1 MRLKSKIN
9 RFSAGRKKL
18 LFACALL
25 ILLFFLFWTAVPR
38 PLFSVPFSTVVESS
52 DGKLL
57 GARIAPDQQW
67 RFPAPDSVPVKY
79 EKSLLVYEDRFFRVH
94 PGVNPVALARA
105 LAQNFKAG
113 KTISGGSTITMQV
126 CRMAGGNRSRTLKN
140 KFMEMIWALNL
151 ELRYSKDEILNFY
164 ASHAPF
170 GGNVVGIEA
179 ASWRWYGRS
188 PSQLSWA
195 ESATLAVLP
204 NAPALIYPGRLDQRL
219 KQKRDFVLK
228 KLLQNGAID
237 SITFRL
243 SVAEPLPEKVNPL
256 PSNTYHL
263 TERAAKEKSGQ
274 RIHSTI
280 DYSLQNAV
288 AERMNRHRKEL
299 EANHIYNMAAV
310 ISEVATG
317 EVKAYIGNVFDGE
330 NSKHGNSVDV
340 IQAPRSTG
348 SILKPFLYCKML
360 DDGMITPQMLIPD
373 IPTRFGGFTPVNFD
387 RAYNGAVPAAEALA
401 RSLNIPAV
409 QMLKDYGI
417 PLFYEFL
424 KKTGMTT
431 LKKPPGHYGLSLILG
446 GSEVTLWDLT
456 AMYSSLVNILRQ
468 YEELDGFYAAKP
480 FKPLEWVRDTKE
492 MESLSGKI
500 SAQPAVRAAAIYET
514 LEALLHVK
522 RPESEAGWQAFA
534 SSRNIAWKTGT
545 SFGFRDAWAVG
556 MTRDYVVSVW
566 VGNANGEGR
575 PGLTGIS
582 AAAPVLFD
590 IFELLPASRWFKI
603 PMDEMTE
610 VNLCAKSGYRAGV
623 NCDSV
628 KKVLLP
634 SGSVAGLCPF
644 HQKIHLN
651 EEGTHR
657 VNAGCYPVAKMTH
670 KSWFILPP
678 AMEYYYK
685 PRNPLYASL
694 PKMVPGCAEEIG
706 TMEFAYPREWNNLF
720 VPTDLDG
727 TPGHLIFELVH
738 RQKEATVFW
747 QMDNRYLGE
756 TKGRHQMPVRP
767 SPGWHV
773 LNVTDHQGNRL
784 TRRFYCLSESSP

>member
-1 MRLKSKIN
+1 MRLICN
-9 RFSAGRKKL
+9 TIIFTAGKRNL
-18 LFACALL
+18 IIAATIL
-25 ILLFFLFWTAVPR
+25 ILLFLGFWFAVPR

-57 GARIAPDQQW
+57 GARIAVDQQW

-79 EKSLLVYEDRFFRVH
+79 EKCLLIYEDRYFHVH

-105 LAQNFKAG
+105 LVQNLKAR
-113 KTISGGSTITMQV
+113 KTISGGSTITMQI
-126 CRMAGGNRSRTLKN
+126 CRMARGNKPRTLTN
-140 KFMEMIWALNL
+140 KVIEMIWALNL
-151 ELRYSKDEILNFY
+151 ELRYSKNEILNLY

-179 ASWRWYGRS
+179 ASWRWYARQ

-204 NAPALIYPGRLDQRL
+204 NAPSLIYPGRLDQRL

-228 KLLQNGAID
+228 KLLQIGTID
-237 SITFRL
+237 SLTFRL

-256 PSNTYHL
+256 PANAYHL

-274 RIHSTI
+274 RIRSTI
-280 DYSLQNAV
+280 NHSLQNAV
-288 AERMNRHRKEL
+288 TERMNRHRKEL
-299 EANHIYNMAAV
+299 EANHIYNMAV
-310 ISEVATG
+310 VVSEVSTG
-317 EVKAYIGNVFDGE
+317 EVKAYIGNVFDGD
-330 NSKHGNSVDV
+330 NSKHGNSVD
-340 IQAPRSTG
+340 IIHAPRSTG
-348 SILKPFLYCKML
+348 SILKPLLYCKML
-360 DDGMITPQMLIPD
+360 DDGMITPQMLVPD
-373 IPTRFGGFTPVNFD
+373 IPMRFGGFTPVNFD

-417 PLFYEFL
+417 PPFYEFL

-456 AMYSSLVNILRQ
+456 GMYTSLVNILRKYDEQ
-468 YEELDGFYAAKP
+468 DGLYAAQP
-480 FKPLEWVRDTKE
+480 FRPLEWVKKNE
-492 MESLSGKI
+492 ELKPEI
-500 SAQPAVRAAAIYET
+500 LKSAQPVIRASAIYET
-514 LEALLHVK
+514 LQALLEVK
-522 RPESEAGWQAFA
+522 RPDSEAGWQAFA

-575 PGLTGIS
+575 PGLTGIN
-582 AAAPVLFD
+582 AAAPLLFD
-590 IFELLPASRWFKI
+590 IFELLPASRWFRM
-603 PMDEMTE
+603 PVDEMVE
-610 VNLCAKSGYRAGV
+610 LDLCVKSGYRAGA

-628 KKVLLP
+628 KKVWLP

-644 HQKIHLN
+644 HQKIHLD
-651 EEGTHR
+651 EQGVHR
-657 VNAGCYPVAKMTH
+657 VNADCYPVAKMTH
-670 KSWFILPP
+670 KNWFILPP

-685 PRNPLYASL
+685 PRNPFYSVL
-694 PKMVPGCAEEIG
+694 PKLLPGCVEEIG
-706 TMEFAYPREWNNLF
+706 TMEFVYPREWNNLF

-738 RQKEATVFW
+738 RQKGSSVFW
-747 QMDNRYLGE
+747 QMDNQYLGE
-756 TKGRHQMPVRP
+756 TRGMHQMAVHPA
-767 SPGWHV
+767 PGWHI
-773 LNVTDHQGNRL
+773 LNVTDQSGNRL
-784 TRRFYCLSESSP
+784 TRRFYCLSESLQ